1 MVETKNRGDVAE
13 IILNNPPVN
22 ALGKGVRE
30 GLMSAMKA
38 AEQDNAIKAI
48 VLRGGG
54 RLFSGGA
61 DIAEFG
67 KPIAHPQLPEIVN
80 TLEACPTP
88 VVAAIHGLALVG
100 GLEVAL
106 GCHYRLATRNANL
119 GLQEVKLGL

>member
-30 GLMSAMKA
+30 GLMSALKA

-67 KPIAHPQLPEIVN
+67 KPIAHPQLRSE
-80 TLEACPTP
+80 EHPTELQSLMRIP
-88 VVAAIHGLALVG
+88 YAGF
-100 GLEVAL
+100 
-106 GCHYRLATRNANL
+106 
-119 GLQEVKLGL
+119 GLQKKTVHHVQTKSR